1 MTDIYS
7 QLKDELSVLYPGVT
21 DAELNE
27 MTSNLI
33 DFFVTGTK
41 VIYENKHSMVAN
53 HELSS
58 TENNQNEKILTNGFT
73 NESNSDI
80 ANNVNINN

>member
-1 MTDIYS
+1 MTDTYT

-27 MTSNLI
+27 MTDGLVE
-33 DFFVTGTK
+33 FFVTGTK
-41 VIYENKHSMVAN
+41 AIYENKHSMVAN
-53 HELSS
+53 QELSS

-80 ANNVNINN
+80 PVNEKVNN

>member
-1 MTDIYS
+1 MTNTYN

-27 MTSNLI
+27 MTNRLI

-41 VIYENKHSMVAN
+41 AIYENKYSMVAN
-53 HELSS
+53 QELSS
-58 TENNQNEKILTNGFT
+58 TKNNQDEKILMNGFT
-73 NESNSDI
+73 KESNSDI
-80 ANNVNINN
+80 SINVKI